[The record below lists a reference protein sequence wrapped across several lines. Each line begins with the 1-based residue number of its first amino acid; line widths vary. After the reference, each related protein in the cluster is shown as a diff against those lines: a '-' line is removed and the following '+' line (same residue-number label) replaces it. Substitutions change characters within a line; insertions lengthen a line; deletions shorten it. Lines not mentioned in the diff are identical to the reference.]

1 MSFDLHLQHFAAG
14 ESSPIDPAP
23 VTAALARQRYMGP
36 DDFGFYIVEF
46 AGGSS
51 VEFNAS
57 WLNSRESFTECAF
70 HIRGTCPEL
79 FEFVFE
85 VARAGDFVI
94 FNAQGDDSAESP
106 VLILVRPDQEA
117 ELPADLVAQFQ
128 SRPVCMSGS
137 MLARLLFP
145 DYKEWEAYRDRILG
159 R

>member
-23 VTAALARQRYMGP
+23 ITAALTRERHVGP

-51 VEFNAS
+51 VEFNAGG
-57 WLNSRESFTECAF
+57 LDSREPLTGSAF

-128 SRPVCMSGS
+128 SRPVCTSGL

-145 DYKEWEAYRDRILG
+145 DYKEWQAYRAQILG
-159 R
+159 L